1 MLQSTGF
8 WILALLAA
16 IVLAWGVGIYN
27 RLVSLRVRARNA
39 WSDVDVQ
46 LKRRYDLVPNLVAT
60 VQGYASHEKAIFED
74 VARLRAEAMG
84 ASGPADSDQPDARL
98 AEGIKTLFAVAENYP
113 DLRADQ
119 NFRKLQDQ
127 LSDVENNI
135 QYARRYYNAVVRDMN
150 TSIEVVPNN
159 MVASLFGFRRMEYF
173 QAGES
178 ERGAVHVDLSA
189 KGGQP

>member
-16 IVLAWGVGIYN
+16 LVLAWGVGIYN

-98 AEGIKTLFAVAENYP
+98 AEGIETLFAVAENYP

-135 QYARRYYNAVVRDMN
+135 QYARRYYNAVVRDIN

-173 QAGES
+173 QAAES

>member
-1 MLQSTGF
+1 MLQSTTF
-8 WILALLAA
+8 WVLALLAA
-16 IVLAWGVGIYN
+16 VVLVWAVGIYN

-84 ASGPADSDQPDARL
+84 TSGPADSDQPDARL

-127 LSDVENNI
+127 LADVENNI

-159 MVASLFGFRRMEYF
+159 LVASLFGFGRLEYF

-178 ERGAVHVDLSA
+178 ERGAVQVDLSA